1 MKNEGMTYRTLQGMK
16 AFSFLISL
24 LLLAVGCSSSD
35 GTEEKQPT
43 MLTVYVYSP
52 EHPMLIRAAIGDV
65 DALAAESKIDKL
77 QMWIFER
84 GTGNLVGYL
93 NTTATDALNSNEGAT
108 YQIAVD
114 DDFARYK
121 PNVDIY
127 VLANV
132 MNSNCGC
139 AFNENSTRD
148 YLKDHAKLTESHFGL
163 SSLVSTSF
171 FSTEPPGVLPMV
183 GVLNDQPV
191 FGDAPVLRIGT
202 QNNIATVKLERA
214 VSKVRFVFANKNITN
229 ESAKKLSIT
238 GISLN
243 AQMIPTEEYLIPQD
257 KTLTYNTS
265 SVSLLPSTIDEVEKT
280 DDPLKFIYD
289 GQAAQAYEN
298 SINAAVAANELT
310 VVGPYYLRESDQ
322 RLAGTISYSV
332 DDVAKTPATFQM
344 EAAGD
349 FVRNR
354 SWIVYAYYTGG
365 DYLEINSLYIK
376 DWTNKSVDY
385 EVYNW

>member
-1 MKNEGMTYRTLQGMK
+1 MENEGMTYRTLQGMK

-24 LLLAVGCSSSD
+24 LLLAIGCSSSD
-35 GTEEKQPT
+35 ETGEKQPT

-52 EHPMLIRAAIGDV
+52 EHPMLIRAAVGDV
-65 DALAAESKIDKL
+65 DASVAESKINKL

-93 NTTATDALNSNEGAT
+93 NTTATDALNSDEGAT

-132 MNSNCGC
+132 MNGNCGC
-139 AFNENSTRD
+139 AFNENSTRTD
-148 YLKDHAKLTESHFGL
+148 IRNNAKLTESYFGL
-163 SSLVSTSF
+163 DPLFTSV
-171 FSTEPPGVLPMV
+171 PNDGLPMV

-202 QNNIATVKLERA
+202 QNKIVTVNLERA
-214 VSKVRFVFANKNITN
+214 VSKVRFVFANKTD
-229 ESAKKLSIT
+229 AKPLSIT

-243 AQMIPTEEYLIPQD
+243 AQMIPTVEYLIPQTQ
-257 KTLTYNTS
+257 TLTYNTS
-265 SVSLLPSTIDEVEKT
+265 SVSLLPSPIDEVNKT
-280 DDPLKFIYD
+280 NDPLEYIYD
-289 GQAAQAYEN
+289 GQTAQAYEN
-298 SINAAVAANELT
+298 SINTAVAANEMT

-332 DDVAKTPATFQM
+332 DGVAKTPATFQM
-344 EAAGD
+344 ETAGD

-365 DYLEINSLYIK
+365 GYLEINSLYIK
-376 DWTNKSVDY
+376 DWTTKSVDH

>member
-24 LLLAVGCSSSD
+24 LLLAIGCSSSD
-35 GTEEKQPT
+35 ETGEKQPT

-52 EHPMLIRAAIGDV
+52 EHPMLIRAAVGDV
-65 DALAAESKIDKL
+65 DASVAESKINKL
-77 QMWIFER
+77 QMWIFES
-84 GTGNLVGYL
+84 GKGNLVGYL

-132 MNSNCGC
+132 MNGNCGC
-139 AFNENSTRD
+139 AFNENSTRTD
-148 YLKDHAKLTESHFGL
+148 LKNNAKLTESYFGL
-163 SSLVSTSF
+163 TSLTQTV
-171 FSTEPPGVLPMV
+171 PDDGLPMV

-202 QNNIATVKLERA
+202 QNNIATVHLERA
-214 VSKVRFVFANKNITN
+214 VSKVRFVFANKTD
-229 ESAKKLSIT
+229 AKPLSIT

-243 AQMIPTEEYLIPQD
+243 AQMIPTVEYLIPQ
-257 KTLTYNTS
+257 TQPTQPLTYNAS
-265 SVSLLPSTIDEVEKT
+265 PVSLLPSTIDTVTET
-280 DDPLKFIYD
+280 DDPLEYIYD
-289 GQAAQAYEN
+289 GQEAQDYETL
-298 SINAAVAANELT
+298 INGAGLT
-310 VVGPYYLRESDQ
+310 TVGPYYLRESDK

-332 DDVAKTPATFQM
+332 DGVAKTPPASFQM
-344 EAAGD
+344 ETAGD

-365 DYLEINSLYIK
+365 GYLEINSLYIK
-376 DWTNKSVDY
+376 DWTTKSVDH

>member
-1 MKNEGMTYRTLQGMK
+1 MM
-16 AFSFLISL
+16 
-24 LLLAVGCSSSD
+24 
-35 GTEEKQPT
+35 
-43 MLTVYVYSP
+43 TVYVYSP
-52 EHPMLIRAAIGDV
+52 EHPMLIRAAVGDV
-65 DALAAESKIDKL
+65 DASVAESKINKL

-93 NTTATDALNSNEGAT
+93 NTTATDALNNDEGAT

-132 MNSNCGC
+132 MNSNCGY
-139 AFNENSTRD
+139 AFNENSTRAD
-148 YLKDHAKLTESHFGL
+148 LKNNAKLTESYFGL
-163 SSLVSTSF
+163 TSLTQTV
-171 FSTEPPGVLPMV
+171 PDDGLPMV

-202 QNNIATVKLERA
+202 QNNIATVHLERA
-214 VSKVRFVFANKNITN
+214 VSKVRFVFANKTD
-229 ESAKKLSIT
+229 AKPLSIT

-243 AQMIPTEEYLIPQD
+243 AQMIPTEEYLIPQSQ
-257 KTLTYNTS
+257 TLTYNAS
-265 SVSLLPSTIDEVEKT
+265 PVSLLPSTITTVAET
-280 DDPLKFIYD
+280 DDPLVYVYD
-289 GQAAQAYEN
+289 GQEAQDYETL
-298 SINAAVAANELT
+298 INDANLT
-310 VVGPYYLRESDQ
+310 TVGPYYLRESDK

-332 DDVAKTPATFQM
+332 DDLAKTPAAFQM
-344 EAAGD
+344 ETAGD

-365 DYLEINSLYIK
+365 GYLEINSLYIK
-376 DWTNKSVDY
+376 DWTNKSVDH

>member
-24 LLLAVGCSSSD
+24 LLLAIGCSSSD
-35 GTEEKQPT
+35 ETGEKQPT

-52 EHPMLIRAAIGDV
+52 EHPMLIRAAVGDV
-65 DALAAESKIDKL
+65 EAALVAESKINKL
-77 QMWIFER
+77 QMWIFES
-84 GTGNLVGYL
+84 GKGNLVGYL

-132 MNSNCGC
+132 MNGNCGC
-139 AFNENSTRD
+139 AFNENSTRTD
-148 YLKDHAKLTESHFGL
+148 IRNNAKLTESYFGL
-163 SSLVSTSF
+163 DPLFTSV
-171 FSTEPPGVLPMV
+171 PNDGLPMV

-191 FGDAPVLRIGT
+191 FGDAPVLRIGSE
-202 QNNIATVKLERA
+202 NNIATVNLERA
-214 VSKVRFVFANKNITN
+214 VSKVRFVFANKTA
-229 ESAKKLSIT
+229 AKPLSIT

-243 AQMIPTEEYLIPQD
+243 AQMIPTVEYLIPQTQ
-257 KTLTYNTS
+257 TLTYNAS
-265 SVSLLPSTIDEVEKT
+265 SVSLLPSTITTVAET
-280 DDPLKFIYD
+280 DDPLAYIYD
-289 GQAAQAYEN
+289 GQDAQVYEDL
-298 SINAAVAANELT
+298 INDANLT
-310 VVGPYYLRESDQ
+310 TVGPYYLRESDK

-332 DDVAKTPATFQM
+332 DGVAKTPATFQM
-344 EAAGD
+344 ETAGD

-365 DYLEINSLYIK
+365 GYLEINSLYIK
-376 DWTNKSVDY
+376 DWTTKSVDH